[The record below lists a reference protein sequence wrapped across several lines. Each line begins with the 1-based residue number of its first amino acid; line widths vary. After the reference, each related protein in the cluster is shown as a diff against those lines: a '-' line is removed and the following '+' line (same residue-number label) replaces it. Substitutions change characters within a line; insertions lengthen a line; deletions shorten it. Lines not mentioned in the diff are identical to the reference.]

1 MLGNAIS
8 IWRVRSS
15 MPMASFEYRDSKERM
30 MKRGLDAG
38 RWTLDAGRW
47 TLDWLLL
54 LCVCRVSTC
63 SE

>member
-38 RWTLDAGRW
+38 RWTLDAG
-47 TLDWLLL
+47 LAAAA
-54 LCVCRVSTC
+54 VCLS
-63 SE
+63 SEYM